1 MKYKTTQKDRYGN
14 MRSLEIDTGENNMEV
29 PPMTSMIPQYEA
41 VGGLAEN
48 HPGEPKGSDT
58 VPAWLTPGEFVVN
71 KEAVDMYGPQI
82 KKMNDAGRAVQDGNM
97 NPNQAPP
104 VYAYDGQQVDMSSA
118 MNRLDQ
124 GVTDLRD
131 SRQPTFDLMHNQ
143 LISGEWKG
151 WDLPKQENFFNLY
164 KQLKQHH
171 NFESGGQVP
180 VYAKHGTDIKDERVV
195 KMLDSIIIAEGGAE
209 FTNYEGDHPTKFGV
223 TLPTYNRYI
232 DSDGTIEDLK
242 KLTENEAR
250 QLFYDKYFIEPG
262 IHKLPEEMWH
272 NVLDQ
277 TVNSGP
283 KGAINIL
290 QRTIGADVD
299 GAIGP
304 NTIKAAKSFIENV
317 PTSSGQNSEIVFNN
331 LYSLGRDKRYKWLVA
346 EDNKLPEPKD
356 PKNIKKGEKRNLQ
369 QFEDGWLNRSN
380 KFKTI
385 TPPPS
390 KPNLDAVGNT
400 TNLEV
405 ATSPT
410 IPSTPEEPGNGWSL
424 LNLFGGNSS
433 NDNLPEDITAADVN
447 EGSVPHTVIPTP
459 APPPSKP
466 VIPRD
471 EATAESAFNLWD
483 GGLIPGID
491 YPSEHKDD
499 EWWWGDSRTSSP
511 TPVTN
516 PGFKDYGELIPRLP
530 IDYDPQ
536 GTGGM
541 PEMEKVD
548 PAFQNILRQST
559 SPDLTTSEEEA
570 VVPNVNKLPMNSL
583 NIPSDDSTTMTTED
597 MIRAGLIEPSNTM
610 GSLEFP
616 EKYRSADTPAPD
628 YGEAPALQ
636 METDMPIDTAE
647 EIGIP
652 RSNTEVSDYE
662 NRMEDLLP
670 LEAQTSMADLE
681 SLYRNNESPIPE
693 MFGPDVIGSFSP
705 DERID
710 PVAGNFSPDKNT
722 PDKIDTGGY
731 DWTRT
736 DWQHRKPSAIQSSI
750 DYKEK
755 ELAVFTKHI
764 NDLDK
769 NDPRYKEKLEG
780 YRKKIKDK
788 EAEVAS
794 EKEALTMSRA
804 TRWNET
810 NVYKPMIKEAKIT
823 AELTKWKNKLDDP
836 NITSTEKAFVEN
848 KVAELEK
855 KWSETD
861 TSKNIKEWEKKLKEE
876 SKKVNTK
883 TAEEM
888 YSHWESSKG
897 KMDLKKIYADGDSNP
912 NWNKA
917 KDMLKGTLGFLFG
930 DLFDSGELGRAI
942 AVYLGS
948 RALGYQHGESIGYV
962 SKQYLKR
969 VDAKNA
975 AYDKWLL
982 ANSGKYT
989 KKSLSKFKKTRDPA
1003 HLIPVGSVP
1012 RSQGEQ
1018 SKWYDK
1024 NGQARMAYK
1033 FKIKDAAGDDHVY
1046 WSWDKDGKSE
1056 VEEGWHQDA
1065 KSVAGTTE
1073 FKEQAR
1079 KYRNDIEEQL
1089 KVLKDKYDIHQNRD
1103 DKKGIY
1109 TNKYHTTITPAI
1121 DKDAVYEWA
1130 IDRKLQPEK
1139 IGSFLEQAMILAT
1152 KEARKSDDK
1161 PGTII
1166 PYLDR
1171 VTIDEQTKNVP
1182 ELLKDGDH
1190 ELDTHEATALNKKI
1204 TENFGA
1210 PTNFYNSAWDEYQKG
1225 KRKSDGKP
1233 WPEVFKEIAADPSK
1247 NEGNWTPFALFTDN
1261 LLYEW
1266 MKETEAKRGSGDFT
1280 LNKFG
1285 KD

>member
-104 VYAYDGQQVDMSSA
+104 VYATAGQEISNIEQWKKELMQREGGYRSDIYDPFPDDGVWEPTTGYGHL
-118 MNRLDQ
+118 LD
-124 GVTDLRD
+124 
-131 SRQPTFDLMHNQ
+131 
-143 LISGEWKG
+143 K
-151 WDLPKQENFFNLY
+151 NLY
-164 KQLKQHH
+164 TKDMLGKPGPFKTEAAAKEQFNKDIGNALIDAQANIGEAAWAKLQPQQQWGLTNMAFQLGRTKQAKFK
-171 NFESGGQVP
+171 NMIESIKAGN
-180 VYAKHGTDIKDERVV
+180 YEDAKMHAAYNRNKNTQEYDIKTGWHSQTPTRVDDFLKFMTV
-195 KMLDSIIIAEGGAE
+195 IPDS
-209 FTNYEGDHPTKFGV
+209 PT
-223 TLPTYNRYI
+223 
-232 DSDGTIEDLK
+232 
-242 KLTENEAR
+242 
-250 QLFYDKYFIEPG
+250 
-262 IHKLPEEMWH
+262 
-272 NVLDQ
+272 
-277 TVNSGP
+277 
-283 KGAINIL
+283 
-290 QRTIGADVD
+290 
-299 GAIGP
+299 
-304 NTIKAAKSFIENV
+304 
-317 PTSSGQNSEIVFNN
+317 
-331 LYSLGRDKRYKWLVA
+331 
-346 EDNKLPEPKD
+346 
-356 PKNIKKGEKRNLQ
+356 
-369 QFEDGWLNRSN
+369 
-380 KFKTI
+380 
-385 TPPPS
+385 S
-390 KPNLDAVGNT
+390 KPNVDAAGNI

-405 ATSPT
+405 ETPPT
-410 IPSTPEEPGNGWSL
+410 IPSTPEEPGNRWNL

-433 NDNLPEDITAADVN
+433 NDNLPEDVTTADVN

-459 APPPSKP
+459 GPPPSKP

-491 YPSEHKDD
+491 YPSEYKDD

-570 VVPNVNKLPMNSL
+570 VVPNVNKLPINNL
-583 NIPSDDSTTMTTED
+583 NIENDMTSRTD
-597 MIRAGLIEPSNTM
+597 M
-610 GSLEFP
+610 GSSGVNLFNTLPEFP

-628 YGEAPALQ
+628 YGEAPAFETTPFGTIDDMPSEYRPNTNWLPFTDSRTGSPKPGS
-636 METDMPIDTAE
+636 EPKGWVDPLDRPIDIYKSFADTDMPIDTAE

-652 RSNTEVSDYE
+652 RSNMGTSDYE

-710 PVAGNFSPDKNT
+710 PVAGDFSPDKNA
-722 PDKIDTGGY
+722 PDKIDTSMWDAGNSSYNHHFEAKGY
-731 DWTRT
+731 KDKINVALTKI
-736 DWQHRKPSAIQSSI
+736 DKLRKENPNDPKIDELRKDIVKWEERHDFHKKAEASIKSSRENKKS
-750 DYKEK
+750 DK
-755 ELAVFTKHI
+755 ELYKDAELIKEIVDLEKYI
-764 NDLDK
+764 NS
-769 NDPRYKEKLEG
+769 ESTTQ
-780 YRKKIKDK
+780 
-788 EAEVAS
+788 S
-794 EKEALTMSRA
+794 EKERAQERLDILNAKYKETGLSKLTTDLNANEKQLKEIVKNNHIDNKKEDEISAKLSSKTGEALMESES
-804 TRWNET
+804 N
-810 NVYKPMIKEAKIT
+810 
-823 AELTKWKNKLDDP
+823 DP
-836 NITSTEKAFVEN
+836 N
-848 KVAELEK
+848 
-855 KWSETD
+855 KWG
-861 TSKNIKEWEKKLKEE
+861 K
-876 SKKVNTK
+876 
-883 TAEEM
+883 AEE
-888 YSHWESSKG
+888 
-897 KMDLKKIYADGDSNP
+897 
-912 NWNKA
+912 
-917 KDMLKGTLGFLFG
+917 MLKGTLGFLFG

-1003 HLIPVGSVP
+1003 HLIPIGSVP

-1046 WSWDKDGKSE
+1046 WSWDKDGKSD
-1056 VEEGWHQDA
+1056 VKDEEGWHQDA
-1065 KSVAGTTE
+1065 KNVPGTTE

-1089 KVLKDKYDIHQNRD
+1089 KVLKDKYDIHKNRD
-1103 DKKGIY
+1103 DDAGIY
-1109 TNKYHTTITPAI
+1109 TNKYHTTITPEI
-1121 DKDAVYEWA
+1121 DKDAVYDWA
-1130 IDRKLQPEK
+1130 IDRGVQPEK

-1152 KEARKSDDK
+1152 KEARVSSDK

-1190 ELDTHEATALNKKI
+1190 ELDTPEATALNKKI

-1210 PTNFYNSAWDEYQKG
+1210 PTIFYNSAWDEYQKG

-1233 WPEVFKEIAADPSK
+1233 WSEVFKEIAADPSK
-1247 NEGNWTPFALFTDN
+1247 NENNWTPFALFTDN

-1266 MKETEAKRGSGDFT
+1266 MKETKAKRGSGDFT